1 MMRLSNLWILYRKEF
16 QRLKHNPTALMAV
29 GLLVLMALLVNMEA
43 HAIKQEKVS
52 ALTQPCLVVY
62 DESYPVIKH
71 LKRNANP
78 KLPVKFYQTSM
89 LNGLKKT
96 TQYPKGIDCVAEL
109 SFDSKRSNTLNIVFR
124 AQPANQNQAK
134 MHGFSRWLLASTTAF
149 YSDLS
154 IRQKIMPLKMDAATQ
169 NKSSLNL
176 GDDQSKAMV
185 SAMLL
190 YSTQFFICCALFIS
204 LSANEKE
211 KGVLQA
217 LALTTASPRQ
227 IFIAKVLFH
236 LTLSIMAACIMIFV
250 LSDRNWLATG
260 LSLLLF
266 LPTVLFSSL
275 GLIAIAAL
283 IVSLNKTQTTASL
296 TGFCYLMLVGVVF
309 ALSKNFSGFAI
320 LKELMFE
327 NHTIQLFHLIFQ
339 NSLSRPEIGMIPIHL
354 IILILISLTIVVLS
368 SFIWSRKTS
377 RNAQ

>member
-1 MMRLSNLWILYRKEF
+1 MKRWKNIWILYHKEF
-16 QRLKHNPTALMAV
+16 QRLKHNPAALMAV
-29 GLLVLMALLVNMEA
+29 GLLVLMALLVNMQTNV
-43 HAIKQEKVS
+43 IKQQKVS

-62 DESYPVIKH
+62 DEAYPVIKH
-71 LKRNANP
+71 LKRNTNP
-78 KLPVKFYQTSM
+78 KLSVKFHHTRL
-89 LNGLKKT
+89 LNGLKQT
-96 TQYPKGIDCVAEL
+96 TKYPKGTDCVAEL
-109 SFDSKRSNTLNIVFR
+109 SFDSKSSNTLNIIFR
-124 AQPANQNQAK
+124 AQTANQNQAK
-134 MHGFSRWLLASTTAF
+134 MHGFTRWLLASTTAF

-154 IRQKIMPLKMDAATQ
+154 IHQRIMPLKIDANTQ
-169 NKSSLNL
+169 TKPSLNL

-236 LTLSIMAACIMIFV
+236 LTLSIFAACIMIVV
-250 LSDRNWLATG
+250 LSERTWSATA
-260 LSLLLF
+260 LSLILF
-266 LPTVLFSSL
+266 IPTVVFSSL
-275 GLIAIAAL
+275 GLIATAAL
-283 IVSLNKTQTTASL
+283 IVSFNKTQTAASL

-339 NSLSRPEIGMIPIHL
+339 KSLTRPEVGMIPIHL
-354 IILILISLTIVVLS
+354 IILMLMSLTIVVLS

-377 RNAQ
+377 RNV